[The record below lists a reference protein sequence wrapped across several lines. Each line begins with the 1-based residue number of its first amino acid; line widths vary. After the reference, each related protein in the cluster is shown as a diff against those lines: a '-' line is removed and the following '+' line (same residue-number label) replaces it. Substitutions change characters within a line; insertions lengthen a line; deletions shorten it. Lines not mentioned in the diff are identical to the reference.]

1 MPKFSSVAVA
11 VLFLIGVQGGTAG
24 LAEAETTEPYI
35 PYTAYSKDGFTT
47 ADYGDKVIV
56 VFHGFLS
63 AMPNGFY
70 KAFQK
75 KMKDDFTVLGY
86 TYDWFDTAR
95 TIAAFDAFHEAHLK
109 GKTLIYAGSS
119 LGGFWADFF
128 GARHGVDGIMLSNP
142 ILDPYKSRGIFIGEH
157 FSEKREIPVT
167 VGEAEVAAYQGLALN
182 PAAAVPRLIV
192 LTHDDTHSV
201 PTRSFDAFKDNPES
215 TVAMLS
221 TGGHSLNYR
230 KHFVWGLVEAWLR
243 R

>member
-1 MPKFSSVAVA
+1 MKNRFSLFA
-11 VLFLIGVQGGTAG
+11 VLVFALGVAQGSAQ
-24 LAEAETTEPYI
+24 AETKDPFV

-47 ADYGDKVIV
+47 DQYGDKVIV

-75 KMKDDFTVLGY
+75 TMKDEFTVLGY

-95 TIAAFDAFHEAHLK
+95 TIREFDAFHAAHLE
-109 GKTLIYAGSS
+109 GKTVIYAGSS

-128 GARHGVDGIMLSNP
+128 GTRHGAAGIMVSNP
-142 ILDPYKSRGIFIGEH
+142 ILHPAKDGAMFVGEH
-157 FSEKREIPVT
+157 FSEKREIPVSVT
-167 VGEAEVAAYQGLALN
+167 EHDVAAYEGLALD
-182 PAAAVPRLIV
+182 PFADVPRLII

-201 PTRSFDAFKDNPES
+201 AQQSFDSYKENPS
-215 TVAMLS
+215 ATVAMLS
-221 TGGHSLNYR
+221 AGGHTLNYR